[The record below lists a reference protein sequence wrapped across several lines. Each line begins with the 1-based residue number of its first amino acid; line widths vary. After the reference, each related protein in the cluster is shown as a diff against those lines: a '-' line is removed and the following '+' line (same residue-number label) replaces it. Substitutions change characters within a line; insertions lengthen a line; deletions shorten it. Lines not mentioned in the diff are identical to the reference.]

1 MQPWQDVY
9 ALLLAGGRG
18 TRFWPLS
25 REEHPKQ
32 LLQLFSGHSLV
43 EETYA
48 RIRPI
53 IPRENILVATTSLL
67 VTRLQQMFFDIPLEN
82 FISEPLPRN
91 TAPCIALACARLLG
105 KNKDAILIALPSDHY
120 VVDTNAFLEIMESA
134 VLYARKGYI
143 VTLGITPTHP
153 ETGYGYIKFGEFE
166 QNAFEEQQEPKHRA
180 RKVLEFIE
188 KPDLDT
194 AVTYLKAG
202 RYLWNSGIF
211 VFRCD
216 EMMEKV
222 KTYLPGLADLVQEVV
237 RLEAMGAPLDTLVNI
252 WAKMPDISID
262 YGVMEKA
269 EGLVVLPA
277 SIGWSDVGTWRA
289 LRSFPTDDKGN
300 FVRGRVVTLDSRGNV
315 LYCTS
320 GLLCTI
326 GCKDMV
332 VVATKGAV
340 LVCPIDRTQ
349 DVKGLVEELRR
360 RGLTEY
366 L

>member
-1 MQPWQDVY
+1 MQPWHDVF
-9 ALLLAGGRG
+9 ALLLAGGKG

-32 LLQLFSGHSLV
+32 LLQLFSGRSLV

-48 RIRPI
+48 RIRPV
-53 IPRENILVATTSLL
+53 IPRENILVATSSLL
-67 VTRLQQMFFDIPLEN
+67 TTRLEQMFSDIPLEN

-91 TAPCIALACARLLG
+91 TAPCIALACARLLA
-105 KNKDAILIALPSDHY
+105 KNKEAVLMALPSDHY
-120 VVDTNAFLEIMESA
+120 VADTNAFLEIVESA
-134 VLYARKGYI
+134 VLYARKGSI

-166 QNAFEEQQEPKHRA
+166 QDASQKPQEVKHRA
-180 RKVLEFIE
+180 RKIVEFVE
-188 KPDLDT
+188 KPDFDT
-194 AVTYLKAG
+194 AVAYLKAG

-216 EMMEKV
+216 QMMEKV
-222 KTYLPGLADLVQEVV
+222 KMHLPGLADLVQEIV
-237 RLEAMGAPLDTLVNI
+237 RLEGMGAPSDALLST
-252 WAKMPDISID
+252 WTKMPDISID

-269 EGLVVLPA
+269 QGLVVVPA
-277 SIGWSDVGTWRA
+277 SFGWSDVGSWRA

-300 FVRGRVVTLDSRGNV
+300 FVRGRVVTVDSQGNC

-320 GLLCTI
+320 GILCTV
-326 GCKDMV
+326 GCKDLV
-332 VVATKGAV
+332 VVTTKGAV

-360 RGLTEY
+360 RGFTEF